1 MSLGR
6 FGRRIRRGVF
16 KREEGGGEKRKWEI
30 KRKWGRCEGEK
41 RGGK

>member
-6 FGRRIRRGVF
+6 FGRRIRRGF
-16 KREEGGGEKRKWEI
+16 QERGRGKEEMGEI